1 MKAVVFHDIGDIRL
15 EEVPDPQIQ
24 EPTDAVIR
32 LTASA
37 ICGTDLH
44 FVRGTMAPVNEGTIL
59 GHEGVGIVEEVGADV
74 RNLQVGDRVVVG
86 STIGCGNCSYCR
98 AGYYAQCDRANPNG
112 HDAGTAFFGGPA
124 NTGPFDGLQA
134 ERGRIPFASVT
145 LVKLPDTVSDDQ
157 AILISDIF
165 PTGYFGAHMADIK
178 PGHTVCVWGC
188 GPVGIFAVIGARLFG
203 AGRIF
208 AVDRH
213 PDRLEMARR
222 QGAETIDFS
231 REDPVETLK
240 RLTDGIGPDS
250 AIDAVGA
257 ESERPHSGPAAE
269 DADQVDGQFQEE
281 IDAMAPDRVS
291 SGEQWRPGGRAVAGL
306 ALGRREPGQGRHAL
320 DRRRL
325 PPDPRCLPDRCG
337 HEQEPHHPDGQLQ
350 PPALHPAS
358 RGPGGRRHGRSR
370 GRAHRDRHHER
381 SHRGLRGLRP
391 ARRGLAQGEARG
403 SCFVNGNLSRF
414 RAGRASAS
422 LSSWPSPTAR
432 CGRA

>member
-1 MKAVVFHDIGDIRL
+1 MKAVVFHAIGDIRL
-15 EEVPDPQIQ
+15 EEVPDPRIQ
-24 EPTDAVIR
+24 EPTDAIIR
-32 LTASA
+32 LTSSA
-37 ICGTDLH
+37 TDLH

-134 ERGRIPFASVT
+134 ERARIPFASVT

-269 DADQVDGQFQEE
+269 EADQLDGQFQEE

-291 SGEQWRPGGRAVAGL
+291 SGEQWRPGGAPSQVSRWAVESLAKAGTL
-306 ALGRREPGQGRHAL
+306 SIVGVYPPTLDAFPIGAAMNKNLTIQMGNCNHRRYIPHLVDLVASGTVDPVGVLTEIDTMSGAIEAYEAF
-320 DRRRL
+320 DRRDAGWL
-325 PPDPRCLPDRCG
+325 KVEL
-337 HEQEPHHPDGQLQ
+337 EV
-350 PPALHPAS
+350 AAS
-358 RGPGGRRHGRSR
+358 
-370 GRAHRDRHHER
+370 
-381 SHRGLRGLRP
+381 
-391 ARRGLAQGEARG
+391 
-403 SCFVNGNLSRF
+403 
-414 RAGRASAS
+414 
-422 LSSWPSPTAR
+422 
-432 CGRA
+432 